1 MEKHALKYF
10 VGIVN
15 DALIPDI
22 HLSNK
27 RISLMKDLFRGFY
40 SPDDNSLK
48 EIWRDD
54 HTLFVFDANVL
65 LNLYSYAST
74 TRDDFYSILQELGD
88 RIWLP
93 YYAGLEYQRR
103 RLNVVKNEKGVFKE
117 IRDNLEK
124 IEKIFSSDFRK
135 LHLKRRFPKL
145 SDKTE
150 ILEKEISKAIS
161 TYKKSLNH
169 WDKQQPCVRSH
180 DKVRKKLDDL
190 FSGRVGEKP
199 NSQEWLNQIYNEG
212 KVRYEKKIP
221 PGFQDADKANPK
233 GGELFS
239 YDGYEYNRVY
249 GDLIIWSQVIE
260 KARNEAVR
268 NVIFITD
275 DAKNDWWY
283 TLSSNGEKTIG
294 PLAELQEEIYRK
306 AEIDKFHMYNTS
318 NFLEHGKEHLDIEV
332 NDSSIR
338 DASNQ
343 TSKIPQF
350 PISDL
355 DLHNIADFIDLSVH
369 SEKTYKTKFERPPS
383 NTDYRIIHTGKG
395 NRFIVM
401 ENGRLYP
408 LQLGEEIGSDIHAP
422 RYSRSELNF
431 QSDLEHDQGTEENN
445 NQDN

>member
-1 MEKHALKYF
+1 
-10 VGIVN
+10 
-15 DALIPDI
+15 
-22 HLSNK
+22 
-27 RISLMKDLFRGFY
+27 MKDLFRGFY

-74 TRDDFYSILQELGD
+74 TRDDFYSILKELDD

-117 IRDNLEK
+117 IRGNLEK
-124 IEKIFSSDFRK
+124 IEKIFSSDFKK

-161 TYKKSLNH
+161 IYKKSLSH

-180 DKVRKKLDDL
+180 DKVRKKLDGL
-190 FSGRVGEKP
+190 FSERVGRKP
-199 NSQEWLNQIYNEG
+199 ESQEWLNDIYNKG
-212 KVRYEKKIP
+212 KLRYEKKIP
-221 PGFQDADKANPK
+221 PGFLDADKADTN

-249 GDLIIWSQVIE
+249 GDLIIWFQIIE
-260 KARNEAVR
+260 KAKESNVR
-268 NVIFITD
+268 NVILITD
-275 DAKNDWWY
+275 DAKDDWWY

-294 PLAELQEEIYRK
+294 PLAELQDEIYRE
-306 AEIDKFHMYNTS
+306 ANIDKFHMYSTS
-318 NFLEHGKEHLDIEV
+318 NFLEHGKEHLQIDV

-338 DASNQ
+338 DASNPLNK
-343 TSKIPQF
+343 TIKIP
-350 PISDL
+350 ISTSDWDVL
-355 DLHNIADFIDLSVH
+355 PTFAKNKNSTFLN
-369 SEKTYKTKFERPPS
+369 ERMKKYAVEL
-383 NTDYRIIHTGKG
+383 NRRIVSDVQG
-395 NRFIVM
+395 NRFAVMKNGMIV
-401 ENGRLYP
+401 P
-408 LQLGEEIGSDIHAP
+408 LPHRESIDDEI
-422 RYSRSELNF
+422 YLNELIN
-431 QSDLEHDQGTEENN
+431 SDLSIQSEPDHNLDSEGNETHENEN
-445 NQDN
+445 